1 VQKSNLYIIIFSASL
16 TIILG
21 GLLSLTA
28 VGLKPIQKIQVELDT
43 KKQILRAVMD
53 IRGQEDILSLYD
65 RRTESLVV
73 NINGEVVEKNEEG
86 EPIIAENVNI
96 ARQFKKPPEERLYP
110 VFKFMSKEN
119 PGQVEAYI
127 FPMYGNGLW
136 NNIWAFLAL
145 ETDLNTIKGVSFD
158 HVGETPGL
166 GARITSPEIQNRY
179 IGKEI
184 FNDQGELVSVDMRK
198 GERGDPSLF
207 GEHEVDGLSG
217 ATLTA
222 KGVNNMLENYFKY
235 YLPYLEKLRTKST

>member
-1 VQKSNLYIIIFSASL
+1 VRKSNLYIILFSASL
-16 TIILG
+16 TVILG

-53 IRGQEDILSLYD
+53 IEGEEDILSLYD
-65 RRTESLVV
+65 KRTESLVV
-73 NINGEVVEKNEEG
+73 DINGEEVAKNEEG

-119 PGQVEAYI
+119 PDQVEAYI

-222 KGVNNMLENYFKY
+222 KGVNNMLGNYFKY
-235 YLPYLEKLRTKST
+235 YLPYLKKLRTKST